1 MMVVVTRIETN
12 LWNTILKDRI
22 SQGWQIMYEYDGF
35 DKGIDSDFIYLKRQ
49 DDEMFF
55 GWTNWFE
62 GEIKCSEEDRSLLER
77 RFNVTFSVHEPEQ
90 LTDRL
95 IAIHLQGMKG

>member
-12 LWNTILKDRI
+12 LWNSILKDRI
-22 SQGWQIMYEYDGF
+22 SQGWQVISEYDGF

-62 GEIKCSEEDRSLLER
+62 GEIKCTGSQRKELEQR
-77 RFNVTFSVHEPEQ
+77 YNVTFAVHEPEK

-95 IAIHLQGMKG
+95 IEIHLSRMKH